1 MAELPDDQSLWRA
14 RPFYLAYDQQ
24 RDRREGSMKHYSFIS
39 ALREGIKRKEFK
51 MKLKNWMSAAAVVCL
66 VFGFG
71 FVILPV
77 TLLSFYG
84 MSTEQGG
91 ILMTRLFGQ
100 AFIFLG
106 LLLWLARNTTEPT
119 TQRAFALAAFVGNAI
134 GFIISLMSQLSG
146 IANVLGWSTVA
157 LYLIFALG
165 FGYFL
170 IPGSSKPL

>member
-1 MAELPDDQSLWRA
+1 VEEVEA
-14 RPFYLAYDQQ
+14 
-24 RDRREGSMKHYSFIS
+24 
-39 ALREGIKRKEFK
+39 RKEFT
-51 MKLKNWMSAAAVVCL
+51 MRLKNWMMAAAVICL

-84 MSTEQGG
+84 LSTEQVG
-91 ILMTRLFGQ
+91 IFMTRLFGQ
-100 AFIFLG
+100 AFILLG

-119 TQRAFALAAFVGNAI
+119 IQRAFALAVFVGNVI
-134 GFIISLMSQLSG
+134 GFIISLMTQLSG
-146 IANVLGWSTVA
+146 IVNVLGWSTVA

-170 IPGSSKPL
+170 MPRSSKPL

>member
-1 MAELPDDQSLWRA
+1 
-14 RPFYLAYDQQ
+14 
-24 RDRREGSMKHYSFIS
+24 
-39 ALREGIKRKEFK
+39 
-51 MKLKNWMSAAAVVCL
+51 MKLKNWMIAAGVICL

-84 MSTEQGG
+84 LSTEQGG

-100 AFIFLG
+100 AFIVVG
-106 LLLWLARNTTEPT
+106 LLLWLARNATEPA
-119 TQRAFALAAFVGNAI
+119 TQQAFALALFVGNVI
-134 GFIISLMSQLSG
+134 GFLISLLTQLSG
-146 IANVLGWSTVA
+146 IVNVLGWSTVA

-170 IPGSSKPL
+170 IPGSAKAS